1 MCQRLYIVKA
11 ITLKIKVETATS
23 KMKVFFI
30 FCVHVPCTYM
40 NKNCTEKV
48 INLIKGV
55 GKGDNQ
61 SPVFFIPSGKQRLGK
76 HNTLTF
82 KIFQTLGVLFIFLL
96 KHFSYK

>member
-11 ITLKIKVETATS
+11 ITLKIKVKTATS

-40 NKNCTEKV
+40 NKNCAEIV

-55 GKGDNQ
+55 GKGDDQ
-61 SPVFFIPSGKQRLGK
+61 SPVFLYPVESRGLVNTIP
-76 HNTLTF
+76 
-82 KIFQTLGVLFIFLL
+82 
-96 KHFSYK
+96 